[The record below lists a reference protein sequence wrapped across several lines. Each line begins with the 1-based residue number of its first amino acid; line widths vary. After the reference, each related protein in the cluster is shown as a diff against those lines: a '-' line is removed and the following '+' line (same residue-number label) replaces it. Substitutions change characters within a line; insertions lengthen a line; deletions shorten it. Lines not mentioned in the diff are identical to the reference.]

1 LAELRARDTR
11 APSPKSTPLGALD
24 MWENFKS
31 FFEQPYKGAAEMDVI
46 DWFFFMGL
54 LIVLLVIWNLVFYHI
69 KEGITS

>member
-1 LAELRARDTR
+1 
-11 APSPKSTPLGALD
+11 

-31 FFEQPYKGAAEMDVI
+31 FFEQPYKGAGEMDVI

-69 KEGITS
+69 KEGISS